1 MSPKKL
7 KNINTVEKLAALN
20 KHIDN
25 KNNHAFVLVH
35 MDNCGPCMATR
46 PEWDKLASSKLNA
59 SSKPTNDD
67 AENTENQNG
76 NVVIADV
83 NSALLNDPKNAIRH
97 VGPVSAFPTMK
108 HIHRGKATDY
118 SGADRSHASLKKW
131 VQDSVPLHKERL
143 TKHNANQG
151 GGGKRK
157 TRKRT
162 IKRKKTKKRRTNK
175 KRKRI

>member
-7 KNINTVEKLAALN
+7 KNINTPAQLAALN
-20 KHIDN
+20 KYIADE
-25 KNNHAFVLVH
+25 NNHVFVLVH
-35 MDNCGPCMATR
+35 MEKCGPCMATR
-46 PEWDKLASSKLNA
+46 PEWDKLKG
-59 SSKPTNDD
+59 
-67 AENTENQNG
+67 G

-131 VQDSVPLHKERL
+131 VQNSVPLHKERL

-151 GGGKRK
+151 GGKRTRKTIKKRIRKNKSKKSKRK
-157 TRKRT
+157 T
-162 IKRKKTKKRRTNK
+162 N
-175 KRKRI
+175 KRKRNKRI